1 MFDTSFDALIPLG
14 WSPRV
19 QALFFEFDAPDIT
32 PGRVTRVE
40 RDTCVVGS
48 PFGTVVARAQE
59 LPAVG
64 DWVALR
70 TLGSDVFVEAK
81 AATASPTR
89 LVRSTTSQ
97 GHVASPT
104 ARTRPSP
111 VARCSQQSRTD
122 ASAPNA

>member
-14 WSPRV
+14 WGPRV

-40 RDTCVVGS
+40 RDSCVVGS
-48 PFGTVVARAQE
+48 AFGTVVARATE

-70 TLGSDVFVEAK
+70 TVDRDLWVHAILPRWS
-81 AATASPTR
+81 R
-89 LVRSTTSQ
+89 L
-97 GHVASPT
+97 
-104 ARTRPSP
+104 ARAGCR
-111 VARCSQQSRTD
+111 
-122 ASAPNA
+122 